1 LENILKTKVY
11 LNILNEQQKEL
22 LPLLDNFSK
31 DYYLVGGT
39 AIALFLGHRE
49 SIDFDLFTFKEKNQ
63 NNTISL
69 LRKLTNKQIHTIH
82 ISKEQSHFIIDSV
95 KFTFFNFPYKIKS
108 KAVFN
113 EVRIPD
119 LLSLAAMKALALGGR
134 AKWKDYVDLYFI
146 LKSGINLEEIIVK
159 ASELFNSENTYVF
172 NRRIFLEQL
181 SFYDDVNYEEKVF
194 YSSELAPSDDE
205 IKNYLNEIS
214 IEYLKKQL

>member
-11 LNILNEQQKEL
+11 LNILNEQQKDL
-22 LPLLDNFSK
+22 LPLLENFSK

-63 NNTISL
+63 NNAINL

-82 ISKEQSHFIIDSV
+82 ISKEQSHFIIDTV

-108 KAVFN
+108 KTVFN
-113 EVRIPD
+113 EIRIPD

-146 LKSGINLEEIIVK
+146 LMSGINLEEIIVK
-159 ASELFNSENTYVF
+159 ASEFFNLRVSAGDF
-172 NRRIFLEQL
+172 
-181 SFYDDVNYEEKVF
+181 FYHIDT
-194 YSSELAPSDDE
+194 
-205 IKNYLNEIS
+205 
-214 IEYLKKQL
+214 